1 MFSFAKALTI
11 LFAVAFI
18 GVQAERHVVHFDNRC
33 QRGTP
38 TLVRNGQI
46 LSSGWDYVAD
56 GVLDATIAY
65 LQTGNCGLNGEGCTT
80 VELTLKNPNCPGCG
94 SSVDISMI
102 PPYVYILAW
111 NGVSTGFGYYSGC
124 DGAGANCNGPNCN
137 TAFHGSNDNWVQVQ
151 CENNDVNL
159 AVTFCM

>member
-1 MFSFAKALTI
+1 
-11 LFAVAFI
+11 
-18 GVQAERHVVHFDNRC
+18 
-33 QRGTP
+33 
-38 TLVRNGQI
+38 
-46 LSSGWDYVAD
+46 
-56 GVLDATIAY
+56 Y

-102 PPYVYILAW
+102 PPLAW
-111 NGVSTGFGYYSGC
+111 NGVSTGFGYYGGC

-151 CENNDVNL
+151 CENNDLYASEKDEEEQNRDWRRL
-159 AVTFCM
+159 EEITLGTQGY